1 LRHED
6 TSASVN
12 FYTDNAD
19 LQFHLRDGIP
29 WEGIVPAWE
38 EGFRFEDGPRSLPEA
53 RELYE
58 ACVQEVGEYA
68 AREIAP
74 RAREIDE
81 QGVTLEKGEVV
92 QPPAL
97 LANIAGL
104 RRMGMLAVDLPRE
117 AGGSNFPFSV
127 GAALLEV
134 IGRACTNTMILY
146 AFYQGPAALILRFAT
161 PEQVERWVK
170 PLAGGQMSGAVSMTE
185 PEAGSDLGAV
195 STSAV
200 PEGAHW
206 RLQGRKQFV
215 TNGCGDVCV
224 VLARSEAGSRGLE
237 GLSLF
242 VVPRKENGRDNYKVA
257 RPEKKFVIRGSATCE
272 LAFDGSCG
280 ELLGRRGEGFAA
292 ILTFMNEAR
301 VAVASQALGLSQAAL
316 VAAREYAGKR
326 VQMGRPIARHEL
338 VADMLL
344 DMEAEVAA
352 IRALV
357 YRCTALQDRIV
368 GLERT
373 GGGEKERAALKKEL
387 RDRTPL
393 VKWLGAERALWVAR
407 TAVQVHGG
415 YGVVQDY
422 DVERHY
428 RNALILPIYE
438 GTSQIQA
445 LMSLKDQVRWM
456 MQGGW
461 GLVRGPA
468 RVESPPGEAGETLRE
483 MAREYNRALRHAVMQ
498 SLGPAGLAALVARAL
513 SGRPAEPDR
522 SRLAYALLCA
532 ERLAHMLALTRATE
546 ALAAHAHASA
556 ARRKVAERYARRAL
570 PLVRMH
576 GEIVR
581 SDDRSTLEETG
592 A

>member
-1 LRHED
+1 M
-6 TSASVN
+6 N

-19 LQFHLRDGIP
+19 LRYHVRDGIR
-29 WEGIVPAWE
+29 WEGFVPAWE
-38 EGFRFEDGPRSLPEA
+38 EGFRFEDGPRSLDEA
-53 RELYE
+53 RELYD
-58 ACVQEVGEYA
+58 ACLTEVGEFA

-81 QGVTLEKGEVV
+81 QGVTMRDGQVI

-97 LANIAGL
+97 LANIEGL
-104 RRMGMLAVDLPRE
+104 RRMGLLAVDLPRPL
-117 AGGSNFPFSV
+117 GGSNFPFSV
-127 GAALLEV
+127 GAAVLE
-134 IGRACTNTMILY
+134 IIARACTNTMILY
-146 AFYQGPAALILRFAT
+146 AFYQGPAVLILRFGT
-161 PEQVERWVK
+161 PEQIERWVR
-170 PLAGGQMSGAVSMTE
+170 PLAAGSMSGAVAMTE
-185 PEAGSDLGAV
+185 PEAGSDVGAV

-200 PEGAHW
+200 PEGTHW

-224 VLARSEAGSRGLE
+224 VLARSEPGSTGLE

-242 VVPRKENGRDNYKVA
+242 VVPRKESGRDNYKVA
-257 RPEKKFVIRGSATCE
+257 RPERKFVIRGSATCE

-280 ELLGRRGEGFAA
+280 ELLGRRGDGFTA

-301 VAVASQALGLSQAAL
+301 VGVAVQALGLEQAAV
-316 VAAREYAGKR
+316 VAARAYAEKR

-352 IRALV
+352 LRALV
-357 YRCTALQDRIV
+357 YRCTSLQDRITA
-368 GLERT
+368 LERS
-373 GGGEKERAALKKEL
+373 GGSESERARLKKEL

-415 YGVVQDY
+415 YGVIQDY

-445 LMSLKDQVRWM
+445 LMSLKDQARWM
-456 MQGGW
+456 LQKPWRLVGGA
-461 GLVRGPA
+461 VSVE
-468 RVESPPGEAGETLRE
+468 RVEELGESVAE
-483 MAREYNRALRHAVMQ
+483 MAREYNRALRHAVMDG
-498 SLGPAGLAALVARAL
+498 LGVSGLAALAAAAVA
-513 SGRPAEPDR
+513 GHPAEPDR
-522 SRLAYALLCA
+522 SRMAYALLSA
-532 ERLAHMLALTRATE
+532 ERLVEMLALTRASE

-556 ARRKVAERYARRAL
+556 ARQRVAERYVRRAL
-570 PLVRMH
+570 PLVRMR

-581 SDDRSTLEETG
+581 SGDRSTLAETG

>member
-1 LRHED
+1 L
-6 TSASVN
+6 N

-19 LQFHLRDGIP
+19 LRYHVRDGIR
-29 WEGIVPAWE
+29 WEGFVPAWE
-38 EGFRFEDGPRSLPEA
+38 EGFRFEDGPRSLDEA
-53 RELYE
+53 RELYD
-58 ACVQEVGEYA
+58 ACLTEVGEFA

-81 QGVTLEKGEVV
+81 QGVTMRDGQVI

-97 LANIAGL
+97 LANIEGL
-104 RRMGMLAVDLPRE
+104 RRMGLLAVDLPRPL
-117 AGGSNFPFSV
+117 GGSNFPFSV
-127 GAALLEV
+127 GAAVLE
-134 IGRACTNTMILY
+134 IIARACTNTMILY
-146 AFYQGPAALILRFAT
+146 AFYQGPAVLILRFGT
-161 PEQVERWVK
+161 PEQIERWVR
-170 PLAGGQMSGAVSMTE
+170 PLAAGSMSGAVAMTE
-185 PEAGSDLGAV
+185 PEAGSDVGAV

-200 PEGAHW
+200 PEGTHW

-224 VLARSEAGSRGLE
+224 VLARSEPGSTGLE

-242 VVPRKENGRDNYKVA
+242 VVPRKESGRDNYKVA
-257 RPEKKFVIRGSATCE
+257 RPERKFVIRGSATCE

-280 ELLGRRGEGFAA
+280 ELLGRRGDGFTA

-301 VAVASQALGLSQAAL
+301 VGVAVQALGLEQAAV
-316 VAAREYAGKR
+316 VAARAYAEKR

-352 IRALV
+352 LRALV
-357 YRCTALQDRIV
+357 YRCTSLQDRITA
-368 GLERT
+368 LERS
-373 GGGEKERAALKKEL
+373 GGSESERARLKKEL

-415 YGVVQDY
+415 YGVIQDY

-445 LMSLKDQVRWM
+445 LMSLKDQARWM
-456 MQGGW
+456 LQKPWRLVGGA
-461 GLVRGPA
+461 VSVE
-468 RVESPPGEAGETLRE
+468 RVEELGESVAE
-483 MAREYNRALRHAVMQ
+483 MAREYNRALRHAVMDG
-498 SLGPAGLAALVARAL
+498 LGVSGLAALAAAAVA
-513 SGRPAEPDR
+513 GHPAEPDR
-522 SRLAYALLCA
+522 SRMAYALLSA
-532 ERLAHMLALTRATE
+532 ERLVEMLALTRASE

-556 ARRKVAERYARRAL
+556 ARQRVAERYVRRAL
-570 PLVRMH
+570 PLVRMR

-581 SDDRSTLEETG
+581 SGDRSTLAETG

>member
-1 LRHED
+1 L
-6 TSASVN
+6 N

-19 LQFHLRDGIP
+19 LRYHVRDGIR
-29 WEGIVPAWE
+29 WEGFVPAWE
-38 EGFRFEDGPRSLPEA
+38 EGFRFEDGPRSLDEA
-53 RELYE
+53 RELYD
-58 ACVQEVGEYA
+58 ACLTEVGEFA

-81 QGVTLEKGEVV
+81 QGVTMRDGQVI

-97 LANIAGL
+97 LANIEGL
-104 RRMGMLAVDLPRE
+104 RRMGLLAVDLPRPL
-117 AGGSNFPFSV
+117 GGSNFPFSV
-127 GAALLEV
+127 GAAVLE
-134 IGRACTNTMILY
+134 IIARACTNTMILY
-146 AFYQGPAALILRFAT
+146 AFYQGPAVLILRFGT
-161 PEQVERWVK
+161 PEQIERWVR
-170 PLAGGQMSGAVSMTE
+170 PLAAGSMSGAVAMTE
-185 PEAGSDLGAV
+185 PEAGSDVGAV

-200 PEGAHW
+200 PEGTHW

-224 VLARSEAGSRGLE
+224 VL
-237 GLSLF
+237 SLF
-242 VVPRKENGRDNYKVA
+242 VVPRKESGRDNYKVA
-257 RPEKKFVIRGSATCE
+257 RPERKFVIRGSATCE

-280 ELLGRRGEGFAA
+280 ELLGRRGDGFTA

-301 VAVASQALGLSQAAL
+301 VGVAVQALGLEQAAV
-316 VAAREYAGKR
+316 VAARAYAEKR

-352 IRALV
+352 LRALV
-357 YRCTALQDRIV
+357 YRCTSLQDRITA
-368 GLERT
+368 LERS
-373 GGGEKERAALKKEL
+373 GGSESERARLKKEL

-415 YGVVQDY
+415 YGVIQDY

-445 LMSLKDQVRWM
+445 LMSLKDQARWM
-456 MQGGW
+456 LQKPWRLVGGA
-461 GLVRGPA
+461 VSVE
-468 RVESPPGEAGETLRE
+468 RVEELGESVAE
-483 MAREYNRALRHAVMQ
+483 MAREYNRALRHAVMDG
-498 SLGPAGLAALVARAL
+498 LGVSGLAALAAAAVA
-513 SGRPAEPDR
+513 GHPAEPDR
-522 SRLAYALLCA
+522 SRMAYALLSA
-532 ERLAHMLALTRATE
+532 ERLVEMLALTRASE

-556 ARRKVAERYARRAL
+556 ARQRVAERYVRRAL
-570 PLVRMH
+570 PLVRMR

-581 SDDRSTLEETG
+581 SGDRSTLAETG

>member
-1 LRHED
+1 M
-6 TSASVN
+6 N

-19 LQFHLRDGIP
+19 LQHHLRDGTR
-29 WEGIVPAWE
+29 WEGFVPAWE
-38 EGFRFEDGPRSLPEA
+38 EGFRFEDGPRSLDEA
-53 RELYE
+53 RELYD
-58 ACVQEVGEYA
+58 ACLTEVGEFA

-81 QGVTLEKGEVV
+81 QGVTMRDGEVV

-97 LANIAGL
+97 LANIDGL

-117 AGGSNFPFSV
+117 VGGSNFPYSV
-127 GAALLEV
+127 GAGVLE
-134 IGRACTNTMILY
+134 IIARACTNTMILY
-146 AFYQGPAALILRFAT
+146 AFYQGPALLILRFGT
-161 PEQVERWVK
+161 PEQVERWVR
-170 PLAGGQMSGAVSMTE
+170 PLAEGAMSGAVAMTE
-185 PEAGSDLGAV
+185 PEAGSDVGAI

-200 PEGAHW
+200 PEGTHW

-224 VLARSEAGSRGLE
+224 VLARSEPGSKGLE

-257 RPEKKFVIRGSATCE
+257 RPERKFVIRGSATCE
-272 LAFDGSCG
+272 LAFDGACG
-280 ELLGRRGEGFAA
+280 ELLGRRGGGFAA

-301 VAVASQALGLSQAAL
+301 VAVAIQALGLEQAAL
-316 VAAREYAGKR
+316 VAARGYAEKR
-326 VQMGRPIARHEL
+326 VQMGRTIARHEL

-352 IRALV
+352 LRALV
-357 YRCTALQDRIV
+357 YRCTGLQDRIT
-368 GLERT
+368 GLERA
-373 GGGEKERAALKKEL
+373 GGSEAARVALKREL

-445 LMSLKDQVRWM
+445 LMSLKDQARWM
-456 MQGGW
+456 LQSPWRLALGA
-461 GLVRGPA
+461 V
-468 RVESPPGEAGETLRE
+468 RVESPPGELGEALGE
-483 MAREYNRALRHAVMQ
+483 MAREYNRALRHALTE
-498 SLGPAGLAALVARAL
+498 SLGPGGLVALAARAMT
-513 SGRPAEPDR
+513 GRPGEPDR
-522 SRLAYALLCA
+522 SRMGYALLCA
-532 ERLAHMLALTRATE
+532 ERLVQMLALTRASE
-546 ALAAHAHASA
+546 ALAAHAHTSAS
-556 ARRKVAERYARRAL
+556 RRRVAERYARRAL
-570 PLVRMH
+570 PLVRMQ
-576 GEIVR
+576 GELVR
-581 SDDRSTLEETG
+581 SGDRSTLEETG

>member
-1 LRHED
+1 M
-6 TSASVN
+6 N

-19 LQFHLRDGIP
+19 LQFHLRHGIR
-29 WEGIVPAWE
+29 WEGFVPAWE
-38 EGFRFEDGPRSLPEA
+38 EGFRFEDGPRSLDEA
-53 RELYE
+53 RELYD
-58 ACVQEVGEYA
+58 ACLTEVGEFA

-81 QGVTLEKGEVV
+81 QGVTMRDGEVV
-92 QPPAL
+92 HPPAL
-97 LANIAGL
+97 LANIDGL
-104 RRMGMLAVDLPRE
+104 RRMGVLAVDLPRE
-117 AGGSNFPFSV
+117 AGGSNFPYSV
-127 GAALLEV
+127 GAGVLEMV
-134 IGRACTNTMILY
+134 ARACTNTMILY
-146 AFYQGPAALILRFAT
+146 AFYQGPAVLMFRFGT
-161 PEQVERWVK
+161 PEQRERWVK
-170 PLAGGQMSGAVSMTE
+170 PLAAGEMSGAVAMTE
-185 PEAGSDLGAV
+185 PEAGSDVGAV

-200 PEGAHW
+200 QDGTHW

-224 VLARSEAGSRGLE
+224 VLARSEPCSKGLA

-257 RPEKKFVIRGSATCE
+257 RPERKFVIRGSATCE
-272 LAFDGSCG
+272 LAFESSCG

-301 VAVASQALGLSQAAL
+301 VAVAVQALGLAQAAL
-316 VAAREYAGKR
+316 VAARGYAEKR

-352 IRALV
+352 LRALV
-357 YRCTALQDRIV
+357 YRCTSLQDRLT
-368 GLERT
+368 GLERA
-373 GGGEKERAALKKEL
+373 GGSEKERAALKKEL

-415 YGVVQDY
+415 YGVIQDY

-456 MQGGW
+456 MQKPGR
-461 GLVRGPA
+461 LLSGPV
-468 RVESPPGEAGETLRE
+468 RVESPPDDLGQAIGE
-483 MAREYNRALRHAVMQ
+483 MAREYNHALRRALTE
-498 SLGPAGLAALVARAL
+498 SLGPGGMISLAARAL
-513 SGRPAEPDR
+513 SGRSAEPDR
-522 SRLAYALLCA
+522 SRMSYALLCA
-532 ERLAHMLALTRATE
+532 ERLAQMLALTRAAE

-556 ARRKVAERYARRAL
+556 ARRRLAERYARRAL
-570 PLVRMH
+570 PLVRMQ

-581 SDDRSTLEETG
+581 SGDRSTLEEMG